1 MTPDEALHSA
11 TIKPA
16 EFFGLEHEMGQIKRG
31 FLANA
36 VLLSENPME
45 DITHTRSI
53 EGVINKGRFF
63 SRMQL
68 RQLINDPGN

>member
-16 EFFGLEHEMGQIKRG
+16 EFFGLEHELGQIKPG

-36 VLLSENPME
+36 VLLSANPLENIE
-45 DITHTRSI
+45 HTRSI
-53 EGVINKGRFF
+53 EGVVNQGAFL
-63 SRMQL
+63 SRTQL
-68 RQLINDPGN
+68 DQLITH

>member
-1 MTPDEALHSA
+1 
-11 TIKPA
+11 
-16 EFFGLEHEMGQIKRG
+16 MGQIKRG

-45 DITHTRSI
+45 DITHTRRI
-53 EGVINKGRFF
+53 EGVINKGQFF

-68 RQLINDPGN
+68 RQLINDPGH